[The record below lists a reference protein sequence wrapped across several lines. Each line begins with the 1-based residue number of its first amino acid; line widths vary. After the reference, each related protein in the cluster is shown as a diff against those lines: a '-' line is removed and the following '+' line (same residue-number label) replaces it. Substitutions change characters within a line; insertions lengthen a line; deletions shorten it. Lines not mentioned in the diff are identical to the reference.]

1 MLSNTELLKTIKK
14 LLGVC
19 CDFSYFIQKL
29 QVTDSFEEEVT
40 KFDLGFTSVLI
51 SLLVKISQLAR
62 ENYNEKILNI
72 LHRLDFNGFYSKA
85 LDTFRGHPSKEVPPA
100 ASTKSTTIS
109 YPN

>member
-1 MLSNTELLKTIKK
+1 MTIYYTKLILSRLKYNYPIN
-14 LLGVC
+14 L
-19 CDFSYFIQKL
+19 
-29 QVTDSFEEEVT
+29 
-40 KFDLGFTSVLI
+40 
-51 SLLVKISQLAR
+51 QLAR

-100 ASTKSTTIS
+100 VSTKSTTIS